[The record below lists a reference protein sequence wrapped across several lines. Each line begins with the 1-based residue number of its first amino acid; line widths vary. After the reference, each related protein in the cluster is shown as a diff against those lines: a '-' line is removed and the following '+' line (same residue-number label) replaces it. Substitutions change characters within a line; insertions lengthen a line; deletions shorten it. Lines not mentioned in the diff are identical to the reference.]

1 MDLSKL
7 PKMSQTPPLPP
18 SEPPQPGDTQRPVP
32 DYQPVTLDA
41 GVGGAVWISIAIG
54 VILMLFG
61 RSFAA
66 YLWAKARG
74 TPHNTGVNWTAGPKA
89 GQVVDYWELQGYT
102 GWTDAGIFIF
112 GLAMVLEG
120 IMLAA
125 LNSYISTAKKKAA
138 VMSALLL
145 GLLATLLNLF
155 VAFKLLGLN
164 IMPLMSA
171 LAVAFGVY
179 MVMYEWKL
187 LRILKGKPVGM
198 S

>member
-1 MDLSKL
+1 MNKKSLPTVRRATSAKFLLYVAGGFGYTGQASPTPSGFSGSPMDLSKL

-18 SEPPQPGDTQRPVP
+18 SEPPQSGDTQRPVP

-54 VILMLFG
+54 AILMLFG

-74 TPHNTGVNWTAGPKA
+74 IPHNTGVNWTAGPKA

-138 VMSALLL
+138 VMS
-145 GLLATLLNLF
+145 
-155 VAFKLLGLN
+155 
-164 IMPLMSA
+164 
-171 LAVAFGVY
+171 
-179 MVMYEWKL
+179 
-187 LRILKGKPVGM
+187 
-198 S
+198 